1 MDAAESVSKL
11 RNVPIEIVEAIVNN
25 FSLGVRERGSGC
37 YEARVND
44 NGLKSLGVFNS
55 VDEAVEMSLLYR
67 VDRLIESINKA
78 DKYLTDAVLSH
89 EKYLIFSNGDIF
101 NLKGNKLTPKTN
113 NRGYWQVMFTHNSKE
128 KLYLV
133 HRLVAESFV
142 PNPHGFSQVNHKDGN
157 KNNNCVNNLEWC
169 TKSMNE
175 LHAFQTGLKRTGG
188 NGVPVYTNDE
198 KDYIKSH
205 LNETGTNVAKRLGR
219 SETGV
224 RNYMRKYRREFWM
237 QEVE

>member
-1 MDAAESVSKL
+1 MDAVKFVSEL
-11 RNVPIEIVEAIVNN
+11 RSAPIEIVRAIANN
-25 FSLGVRERGSGC
+25 FSLGVRKRESGR

-44 NGLKSLGVFNS
+44 NGLKSLGTFNS
-55 VDEAVEMSLLYR
+55 MEGAAEKSLLYR
-67 VDRLIESINKA
+67 VDRLITSINKA
-78 DKYLTDAVLSH
+78 NKYLTDAALSH
-89 EKYLIFSNGDIF
+89 EKYIIFSNGDIF
-101 NLKGNKLTPKTN
+101 NLKGDKLTPKTN
-113 NRGYWQVMFTHNSKE
+113 NKGYWQIMFTNNGKE
-128 KLYLV
+128 RLYLV
-133 HRLVAESFV
+133 HRLVAEAFI
-142 PNPHGFSQVNHKDGN
+142 PNPNNLPQVNHKGGN
-157 KNNNCVNNLEWC
+157 KNNNHVDNLEWC

-198 KDYIKSH
+198 KDYIRTH

-224 RNYMRKYRREFWM
+224 RGYMRKYRREFWM